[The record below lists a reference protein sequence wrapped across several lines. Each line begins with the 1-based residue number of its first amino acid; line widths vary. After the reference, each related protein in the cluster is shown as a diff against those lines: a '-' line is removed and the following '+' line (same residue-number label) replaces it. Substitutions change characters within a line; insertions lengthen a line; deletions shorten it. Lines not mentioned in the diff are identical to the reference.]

1 MVKIMKK
8 ITNPYLLPGLL
19 SILLI
24 NVSCGL
30 FAPSDDAYLKNYT
43 KAHEYMIQ
51 NQPFKAIP
59 LYKKVLKQKED
70 FASAY
75 QEIAVCLQMIGE
87 NDSAIVYYEGAI
99 VYNPRNVDAYQ
110 SIGNIYYM
118 RGNFGEAITWYD
130 RATSVDDLYPRSYN
144 NMATIWLS
152 RRNIEKAKHY
162 YELAITVDATYPRSY
177 YGLGIVALKQGDIE
191 EAEMKFLDAVKV
203 ASMPE
208 AIYMLGQ
215 LNFEKKAYNKAKGW
229 FERYLEKEPIGEWSE
244 KAKDMLLIIKQNGGG
259 NE

>member
-1 MVKIMKK
+1 MKK
-8 ITNPYLLPGLL
+8 ITNPYLMQGIL
-19 SILLI
+19 SII
-24 NVSCGL
+24 IVTVSCGL
-30 FAPSDDAYLKNYT
+30 FAPSEDAYLKNYT
-43 KAHEYMIQ
+43 KAHEYMVQ
-51 NQPFKAIP
+51 NLPHKAIP
-59 LYKKVLKQKED
+59 FYKKALKQKED
-70 FASAY
+70 FTSAY

-118 RGNFGEAITWYD
+118 QGNYD
-130 RATSVDDLYPRSYN
+130 DALIRYDQATEVDDLYPRSYN

-152 RRNIEKAKHY
+152 RGNYEKAKYY
-162 YELAITVDATYPRSY
+162 YELAITVDATYPRAY

-191 EAEMKFLDAVKV
+191 EAEAKFLDAVKV
-203 ASMPE
+203 GSMPE

-215 LNFEKKAYNKAKGW
+215 LNFEKRTYNKAKNW
-229 FERYLEKEPIGEWSE
+229 FERYLEKEPIGEWAE
-244 KAKDMLLIIKQNGGG
+244 KAKDMLLIMKQSNAD

>member
-1 MVKIMKK
+1 MKK

-19 SILLI
+19 SIFVI

-30 FAPSDDAYLKNYT
+30 FAPSEDGYLKNYA
-43 KAHEYMIQ
+43 KAHEYMVQ
-51 NQPFKAIP
+51 NQPYKAIP

-118 RGNFGEAITWYD
+118 RGNYDEAITWYD
-130 RATSVDDLYPRSYN
+130 RATAVDDLYPRSYN
-144 NMATIWLS
+144 NMATFLLS
-152 RRNIEKAKHY
+152 RGNIEKAKDY
-162 YELAITVDATYPRSY
+162 CELSITVDATYPRAY
-177 YGLGIVALKQGDIE
+177 YGLGIIAWQQGDVM
-191 EAEMKFLDAVKV
+191 EAEARFLDAVKV
-203 ASMPE
+203 GSMPE

-215 LNFEKKAYNKAKGW
+215 LNFEMKAYDKAKEW
-229 FERYLEKEPIGEWSE
+229 FERYLEKEPIGEWAE
-244 KAKDMLLIIKQNGGG
+244 KAKDMLLIMEQN
-259 NE
+259 NADND